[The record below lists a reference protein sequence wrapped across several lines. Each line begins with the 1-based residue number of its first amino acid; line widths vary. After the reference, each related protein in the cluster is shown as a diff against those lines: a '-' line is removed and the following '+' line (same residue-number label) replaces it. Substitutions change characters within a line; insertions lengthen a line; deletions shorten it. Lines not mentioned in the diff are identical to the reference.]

1 MKNIDDNT
9 RIVKECALQLGF
21 SSVGVAKA
29 DILTEEMKRYGAWL
43 ELGFHGTMG
52 YLERN
57 LDRRE
62 DVRNILP
69 GAESV
74 IVVAQNYYTKNNHP
88 TGAVGKVSRYAWG
101 DDYHEVIP
109 PKLTAL
115 AEEIERHYPGSQSK
129 IYTDTGHLLEKAW
142 AARAGIGWQGKHSNV
157 ISRTHGSWFFIGI
170 IITTAILTADSPID
184 DFCGTCTA
192 CLDACP
198 TNAIVQPYV
207 VDGSKCLSF
216 WTIETKPNVEFPL
229 EIRQNMDGWVF
240 GCDEC
245 QNVCPWNRFSVET
258 SESRF
263 EPRNGEITLPLTQ
276 IEDFTQEEFSTRFRK
291 SPVKRTKLT
300 GLKRNARELQKGK
313 TV

>member
-1 MKNIDDNT
+1 MELRADNT
-9 RIVKECALQLGF
+9 QAVKEYALELGF
-21 SSVGVAKA
+21 SSVGIADA
-29 DILTEEMKRYGAWL
+29 DILSDEMSHYNQWL

-62 DVRNILP
+62 DIRKILH
-69 GAESV
+69 GAQSV
-74 IVVAQNYYTKNNHP
+74 VVAAQNYYTPYRHP
-88 TGAVGKVSRYAWG
+88 HEEVGKISRYAWG

-109 PKLTAL
+109 PKLRNL
-115 AEEIERHYPGSQSK
+115 AAEIERLYPECETK
-129 IYTDTGHLLEKAW
+129 VYTDTGHLLEKAW
-142 AARAGIGWQGKHSNV
+142 ATRAGIGWQGKHSNI

-170 IITTAILTADSPID
+170 VITTARLKADTPIE

-198 TNAIVQPYV
+198 TGAIVQPYV

-216 WTIETKPNVEFPL
+216 WTIETKPEVEFPI
-229 EIRQNMDGWVF
+229 EISNNMDGWVF

-245 QNVCPWNRFSVET
+245 QNVCPWNRFSTET
-258 SESRF
+258 TEQGF
-263 EPRNGEITLPLTQ
+263 LPRNAELTLSFKA
-276 IEDFTQEEFSTRFRK
+276 IEEFTQEEFSERFRR
-291 SPVKRTKLT
+291 SPVKRTKLA

-313 TV
+313 AV

>member
-1 MKNIDDNT
+1 MEIRADNT
-9 RIVKECALQLGF
+9 QSVKEYALELGF
-21 SSVGVAKA
+21 SSVGIAGA
-29 DILTEEMKRYGAWL
+29 DILSEEMSRYNQWL

-62 DVRNILP
+62 DIRKILP

-74 IVVAQNYYTKNNHP
+74 VVVAQNYYTPYKHSHDA
-88 TGAVGKVSRYAWG
+88 TGKISRYAWG

-109 PKLTAL
+109 PKLSNL
-115 AEEIERHYPGSQSK
+115 ANEIERLYPGCSTK
-129 IYTDTGHLLEKAW
+129 VYTDTGHLLEKAW
-142 AARAGIGWQGKHSNV
+142 AARAGIGWQGKHSNI

-170 IITTAILTADSPID
+170 VITTARLTSDTPIE

-198 TNAIVQPYV
+198 TGAIVQPYV

-216 WTIETKPNVEFPL
+216 WTIETKPDVEFPI
-229 EIRQNMDGWVF
+229 EISSNMDGWVF

-245 QNVCPWNRFSVET
+245 QNVCPWNRFSSET
-258 SESRF
+258 TEHSF
-263 EPRNGEITLPLTQ
+263 MPRNDELTLSFEA
-276 IEDFTQEEFSTRFRK
+276 IEQFTQEEFSARFRK
-291 SPVKRTKLT
+291 SPVKRTKLG